1 MCHTGASPLYIG
13 TIVYD
18 LEKLRLFCNF
28 ASARSHLNGGVPTAF
43 ATLFTAQHMKTGII
57 IRFAII
63 GLLWLGVC
71 FWFVTRL
78 LAAGESVTLMS
89 LFPLIASAVIV
100 FVPLYKKY
108 VKNGKK
114 ADSNK

>member
-1 MCHTGASPLYIG
+1 
-13 TIVYD
+13 
-18 LEKLRLFCNF
+18 
-28 ASARSHLNGGVPTAF
+28 
-43 ATLFTAQHMKTGII
+43 MKTGII

-71 FWFVTRL
+71 AWFVARLMATREAL
-78 LAAGESVTLMS
+78 TLMS

-108 VKNGKK
+108 IKNGKK
-114 ADSNK
+114 ANSNK

>member
-1 MCHTGASPLYIG
+1 MAHRLCIYGS
-13 TIVYD
+13 IVYD

-28 ASARSHLNGGVPTAF
+28 ASARSRPNGGVPTAF

-78 LAAGESVTLMS
+78 LAVGEPVTLMS